1 MQRFSLLDTDQ
12 DGYLTEDNVMS
23 VPADV
28 VDEAFGQTLPGEVRD
43 REWDFIYL
51 WSATIIATVSFKSVG
66 ITFRSRYKRGN
77 SISLDLFHEIQD
89 TLKQQNQIFIL
100 LIR

>member
-43 REWDFIYL
+43 REWDLISNYL
-51 WSATIIATVSFKSVG
+51 
-66 ITFRSRYKRGN
+66 R
-77 SISLDLFHEIQD
+77 LCH
-89 TLKQQNQIFIL
+89 LKA
-100 LIR
+100 

>member
-1 MQRFSLLDTDQ
+1 MRLSDKHFLTFFYTRLRTITEIWIALLTSNFPCYIMQRFSLLDTDQ

-43 REWDFIYL
+43 REWDFFIYL
-51 WSATIIATVSFKSVG
+51 WSATICDCVI
-66 ITFRSRYKRGN
+66 
-77 SISLDLFHEIQD
+77 
-89 TLKQQNQIFIL
+89 
-100 LIR
+100 

>member
-51 WSATIIATVSFKSVG
+51 W
-66 ITFRSRYKRGN
+66 
-77 SISLDLFHEIQD
+77 
-89 TLKQQNQIFIL
+89 
-100 LIR
+100 

>member
-28 VDEAFGQTLPGEVRD
+28 VDETFGQTLPGEVRD
-43 REWDFIYL
+43 RE
-51 WSATIIATVSFKSVG
+51 
-66 ITFRSRYKRGN
+66 
-77 SISLDLFHEIQD
+77 
-89 TLKQQNQIFIL
+89 
-100 LIR
+100 

>member
-43 REWDFIYL
+43 REWDFFIYL
-51 WSATIIATVSFKSVG
+51 WSATICDCI
-66 ITFRSRYKRGN
+66 I
-77 SISLDLFHEIQD
+77 
-89 TLKQQNQIFIL
+89 
-100 LIR
+100 

>member
-1 MQRFSLLDTDQ
+1 MRLSDKHFLTFFYTRLRTITEIWIALLTSNFPYCIMQRFSLLDTDQ

-43 REWDFIYL
+43 REWDLIYL
-51 WSATIIATVSFKSVG
+51 WSATICDCVI
-66 ITFRSRYKRGN
+66 
-77 SISLDLFHEIQD
+77 
-89 TLKQQNQIFIL
+89 
-100 LIR
+100 

>member
-28 VDEAFGQTLPGEVRD
+28 VDEAFGKTLPGEVRD

-51 WSATIIATVSFKSVG
+51 WSATICDCVI
-66 ITFRSRYKRGN
+66 
-77 SISLDLFHEIQD
+77 
-89 TLKQQNQIFIL
+89 
-100 LIR
+100 